1 MNNRIL
7 LVEDSPTIRKSMTDV
22 LEAAGYNVSVAE
34 NGKEGLKKIKSEYFP
49 LVITDLEMPV
59 MSGSILIDNINAMED
74 QPVIVVMTSHSSSDM
89 IIDIMKKGVFDYL
102 IKPVKKNDMLLRIQ
116 NAFKISELNRM
127 KKISEKEKMIRLEQQ
142 LDWYKLVDRMTRK
155 EANLKET
162 NLFENMRRSLNQGS
176 GIGVMVS
183 LIDLISMTAKKKGDV
198 YEISGK
204 IMNDIFKNQA
214 LVYKTMEVFFDI
226 EKLTSKELELIK
238 IPLNDLYEAVDRS
251 IKELQETAQIG
262 NHRLILSE
270 SKSTF
275 NQIEVNVNA
284 EYFRKIIDEILI
296 NAMKYSEKDSN
307 IYVIIDVRGNEVIF
321 SVINNIKSNDDN
333 GIPME
338 YENIVFEPF
347 FRKIKYIQ
355 EEYNTLDYGLGLT
368 LVERIVKKH
377 NGRVLI
383 HNITDYS
390 DIAKNPLT
398 KVNCQIELPK
408 AV

>member
-1 MNNRIL
+1 MNNKIL
-7 LVEDSPTIRKSMTDV
+7 LVEDSASIRKSVGDLLVKDGYDV
-22 LEAAGYNVSVAE
+22 SFAE
-34 NGKEGLKKIKSEYFP
+34 NGKEGLDKVKAEYFQ
-49 LVITDLEMPV
+49 LVITDIEMPV
-59 MSGSILIDNINAMED
+59 MSGSVLIDNINGMED
-74 QPVIVVMTSHSSSDM
+74 PPVIIVMTSHSDSDM

-127 KKISEKEKMIRLEQQ
+127 KKITEKEKNIRLEQQ

-155 EANLKET
+155 EVHLKET
-162 NLFENMRRSLNQGS
+162 NLFENLRRSLNQGS

-198 YEISGK
+198 YEISET

-214 LVYKTMEVFFDI
+214 LVYKTMQVFFDI
-226 EKLTSKELELIK
+226 EKLTSEDLELER
-238 IPLNDLYEAVDRS
+238 IPLNDLYEAVN
-251 IKELQETAQIG
+251 TAINDLEESAAIG
-262 NHRLILSE
+262 NHKLVLSE
-270 SKSTF
+270 RKKIF
-275 NQIEVNVNA
+275 DRIAVNINA
-284 EYFRKIIDEILI
+284 EYFKKIIDEMLI
-296 NAMKYSEKDSN
+296 NAMKYSEKGST
-307 IYVIIDVRGNEVIF
+307 VFTIIDTRGGDVIF
-321 SVINNIKSNDDN
+321 SVINNIKQDGDD

-368 LVERIVKKH
+368 LVERVVKKH
-377 NGRVLI
+377 NGKVMI
-383 HNITDYS
+383 NNITDYS
-390 DIAKNPLT
+390 DIGRKPAI
-398 KVNCQIELPK
+398 KVNCQVELPQ